1 MTFDPGIYILHA
13 ATNDLSMSDTPE
25 EIIELIIN
33 MFNTMKWENNTAVFS
48 ITILRNNNY
57 NWKTEAVKHFIGGIS
72 KKEILKFTGILSRNG
87 LRKSNE
93 YKFCVAQFGTI
104 CTISK
109 TWKTPTE
116 ECYFKESWRL
126 KPKSITKSNIP
137 PWVFLSRFLNCTNG
151 IKSCNATFIC
161 NSSYK

>member
-1 MTFDPGIYILHA
+1 MPRNFNELTFIIGHCIVKKLTVPLTFDAGIYILHA
-13 ATNDLSMSDTPE
+13 ATNYLSMSDTSE

-33 MFNTMKWENNTAVFS
+33 MFNTMKRENNTAVFS

-57 NWKTEAVKHFIGGIS
+57 NWKTEEAVKNFIGGIS

-104 CTISK
+104 FTISK
-109 TWKTPTE
+109 T
-116 ECYFKESWRL
+116 
-126 KPKSITKSNIP
+126 
-137 PWVFLSRFLNCTNG
+137 
-151 IKSCNATFIC
+151 
-161 NSSYK
+161 